1 MRMWMGQL
9 AGMSQSVSRCKAYTS
24 SWSLLGGEARV
35 KQEDTRHQHPRRI
48 ANRLIGWTQADTN
61 HTANGLPHTLRERS
75 EQAEHKRVKVT
86 AFAAKR
92 CMNGRRS

>member
-24 SWSLLGGEARV
+24 SWSLLGGEA
-35 KQEDTRHQHPRRI
+35 RRI